1 MPTAPGAAKV
11 ELLEVKRMRVKMLA
25 MEAKRVKTGARRLSL
40 CEKNLCF
47 FDLHMTDTFYGYII
61 TYNSG
66 LNSW

>member
-1 MPTAPGAAKV
+1 M
-11 ELLEVKRMRVKMLA
+11 VKMLA